1 MGSHAARIIGA
12 RGISMKKASELSLPL
27 RITDICNA
35 PHTALLV
42 YDMQIGVA
50 SQIKDGAKI
59 TSACALALAAARK
72 AGMRVVFTRHIS
84 SPRPWT
90 GLTQYRTAM
99 AWQNTDDPAT
109 VKPWFPRNA
118 PSSAIVPELAPTDDE
133 LVLEKF
139 AMSAFEGTPL
149 AFALRDCGVVG
160 LAIMGIALEI
170 GIEPTV
176 RHATDLGFVPI
187 VLTDACGFGDS
198 EAADRAMSMMR
209 FIGEAELTDVA
220 TFATLLD
227 GPDGT

>member
-1 MGSHAARIIGA
+1 MDARRAHHRRTRDKHEEAKSYRFRFDAGY
-12 RGISMKKASELSLPL
+12 LQ
-27 RITDICNA
+27 C

-42 YDMQIGVA
+42 YDMQIGV
-50 SQIKDGAKI
+50 SQITCAKTI
-59 TSACALALAAARK
+59 TRASLWRRP
-72 AGMRVVFTRHIS
+72 GRMRGLTRHIS
-84 SPRPWT
+84 SPRPWMDD
-90 GLTQYRTAM
+90 LARTAM

-149 AFALRDCGVVG
+149 AFALRDCGLVG

-220 TFATLLD
+220 TFATLLA
-227 GPDGT
+227 